1 MTGKLDSN
9 ASFAPAT
16 CFAVACIAFSVV
28 ALSTFWRNNRD
39 DATSSTRMTAQQQ
52 QQQPQAKASTNK
64 CATRIRE
71 SYAIS
76 EKRQQVGK
84 LASLS
89 SKIAHLLR
97 ARQDTREVRD
107 LVTSLL
113 GEISV
118 VSTSLCRLQQELFSN
133 AELLSNDP
141 SLAPCFDAAIGSLH
155 ATLLALD
162 GIFSVNVLTR
172 ESLSGALKQLRSQ
185 HLLDFVLS
193 SVSSAKG
200 PPTPPAEDYVEASLG
215 IQHCSFPQVAS
226 DTNDNPNVGH
236 KCWAEPPPEYSPSAH
251 GGTNVEET
259 VDSKDMTAAPVS
271 PERQDCKESGDGI
284 YGT

>member
-1 MTGKLDSN
+1 MTGKIDTS
-9 ASFAPAT
+9 ASLAPAT
-16 CFAVACIAFSVV
+16 CFAFACIAFSVV
-28 ALSTFWRNNRD
+28 ALSTFWRNDRND
-39 DATSSTRMTAQQQ
+39 VTSSTRVIGQQQ
-52 QQQPQAKASTNK
+52 QAKVSPDK
-64 CATRIRE
+64 CATRHRE
-71 SYAIS
+71 SYAIG
-76 EKRQQVGK
+76 EKQQQVGE

-97 ARQDTREVRD
+97 ARQDTTEVRD
-107 LVTSLL
+107 IVTSLL

-141 SLAPCFDAAIGSLH
+141 SLAPCFDAAIGSLQ

-162 GIFSVNVLTR
+162 GILSVNVLTR

-193 SVSSAKG
+193 SLSSAKG

-215 IQHCSFPQVAS
+215 VQHISFPQVAS
-226 DTNDNPNVGH
+226 DTNEDPNGGH
-236 KCWAEPPPEYSPSAH
+236 KCWAEPPPEYSPPAH
-251 GGTNVEET
+251 SGTHVQET
-259 VDSKDMTAAPVS
+259 VDSKDMAAAPAS
-271 PERQDCKESGDGI
+271 PERQDCTESGDSV